1 MDKINLK
8 AVLLQNMG
16 EDSADFLP
24 IMGDEKELL
33 NDNMQIPDTLPILPL
48 RNTVLFPGVIIPIN
62 IGRDKSL
69 KLIKDSYR
77 QSALIGVVAQKDTN
91 TENPDINDLYQI
103 GTVASILKILEMPDG
118 TTTAIIQGKRR
129 FLLEDILYDDPY
141 HVGKIS
147 LKKEEGVPKN
157 DPEYNAIAES
167 LKDMASKIVKY
178 SSHIPNEAGFALKNI
193 ESMLFLI
200 NFISSNTDVDYQ
212 NKQELLEI
220 DNLKQ
225 RAIKLLEILSKQV
238 SLLELKNDIQKK
250 VKMDIDKQQREY
262 FLHQQMKTIQD
273 ELGGNPTDEEI
284 KELEE
289 LAETK
294 EWNGNVR
301 EIFNKELN
309 KLKRL
314 NPSSPDYSVQ
324 SNYLRE
330 MLDLP
335 WNHLSEDNLD
345 LEHARQVL
353 DADHFG
359 LEKVKERILEYLAV
373 LKLKADMKS
382 PILCL
387 YGPPG
392 VGKTSLGKS
401 VARALNREFVRMS
414 LGGLHDES
422 EIRGHRKTYI
432 GAMPG
437 RILQSIKKAGTSNPV
452 FILDEIDKVGN
463 DFRGDPQSALLE
475 VLDPE
480 QNGSFH
486 DNFLDI
492 DYDLSKVMFIA
503 TANDL
508 STIAGPLRDRMEI
521 IEVTGYLMEE
531 KREIAKRHLIPK
543 QLENHGITAGHVT
556 IPDEIIDLIIEKY
569 TRESG
574 VRSLDMTIAKIMRHV
589 ARKVAMNKK
598 FTITLDE
605 NKVKEYLGSPIFS
618 REEYQG
624 NELPGVVTGLAWTA
638 AGGEILYIESSYSK
652 GKGHLSLTG
661 NLGEVMKESATL
673 ALEYIKS
680 HAKEIGIDEKM
691 FEENDIHVHVPA
703 GAVPKDG
710 PSAGITMVTA
720 LVSALTG
727 RKVKKA
733 IAMTGEITLRGKV
746 LPVGGIREK
755 ILAAKRAGI
764 KEIILCSENKKD
776 IDDIKKRI
784 PERAE
789 IPLCGSYQRS
799 AGNSASKS
807 IKESPV
813 RPMVFSYN
821 GDSSPT

>member
-147 LKKEEGVPKN
+147 LKKEEGVPEN
-157 DPEYNAIAES
+157 DPEYNEIAES

-776 IDDIKKRI
+776 IDDIKK
-784 PERAE
+784 EYLKGLKFHYADH
-789 IPLCGSYQRS
+789 
-799 AGNSASKS
+799 
-807 IKESPV
+807 IKEV
-813 RPMVFSYN
+813 LE
-821 GDSSPT
+821 TALLKA

>member
-1 MDKINLK
+1 MEKTRRVG
-8 AVLLQNMG
+8 VLT
-16 EDSADFLP
+16 
-24 IMGDEKELL
+24 K
-33 NDNMQIPDTLPILPL
+33 
-48 RNTVLFPGVIIPIN
+48 RVI
-62 IGRDKSL
+62 
-69 KLIKDSYR
+69 
-77 QSALIGVVAQKDTN
+77 
-91 TENPDINDLYQI
+91 E
-103 GTVASILKILEMPDG
+103 
-118 TTTAIIQGKRR
+118 
-129 FLLEDILYDDPY
+129 
-141 HVGKIS
+141 
-147 LKKEEGVPKN
+147 
-157 DPEYNAIAES
+157 
-167 LKDMASKIVKY
+167 
-178 SSHIPNEAGFALKNI
+178 
-193 ESMLFLI
+193 
-200 NFISSNTDVDYQ
+200 
-212 NKQELLEI
+212 
-220 DNLKQ
+220 
-225 RAIKLLEILSKQV
+225 LLEILSKQV

-556 IPDEIIDLIIEKY
+556 IPDEIIDLII
-569 TRESG
+569 
-574 VRSLDMTIAKIMRHV
+574 A
-589 ARKVAMNKK
+589 
-598 FTITLDE
+598 
-605 NKVKEYLGSPIFS
+605 
-618 REEYQG
+618 
-624 NELPGVVTGLAWTA
+624 
-638 AGGEILYIESSYSK
+638 
-652 GKGHLSLTG
+652 
-661 NLGEVMKESATL
+661 
-673 ALEYIKS
+673 
-680 HAKEIGIDEKM
+680 
-691 FEENDIHVHVPA
+691 
-703 GAVPKDG
+703 
-710 PSAGITMVTA
+710 
-720 LVSALTG
+720 
-727 RKVKKA
+727 
-733 IAMTGEITLRGKV
+733 
-746 LPVGGIREK
+746 PV
-755 ILAAKRAGI
+755 LAALGF
-764 KEIILCSENKKD
+764 
-776 IDDIKKRI
+776 
-784 PERAE
+784 
-789 IPLCGSYQRS
+789 G
-799 AGNSASKS
+799 
-807 IKESPV
+807 
-813 RPMVFSYN
+813 M
-821 GDSSPT
+821 

>member
-147 LKKEEGVPKN
+147 LKKEEGVPEN

-294 EWNGNVR
+294 EWNGNDR

-437 RILQSIKKAGTSNPV
+437 RILHSIKIAGTSNPV

-638 AGGEILYIESSYSK
+638 VGGEILYIESSYSK

-776 IDDIKKRI
+776 IDDIKK
-784 PERAE
+784 EYLKGLKFHYADH
-789 IPLCGSYQRS
+789 
-799 AGNSASKS
+799 
-807 IKESPV
+807 IKEV
-813 RPMVFSYN
+813 LE
-821 GDSSPT
+821 TALLKA